1 MNFIFRL
8 PPTIAGALFMLASSI
23 CFSAMHGFIKLLGSQ
38 DMHPL
43 ELVFFRNFFGLV
55 AFLPIFL
62 RHGFT
67 PLKTNRLPLHAT
79 RAVLNVTAMSLFFW
93 SVTLIPLAKVQAL
106 GYTAPL
112 FTAIG
117 AIFLLQEKI
126 RLHRG
131 TALIIGFIGA
141 IVILRPHDTT
151 MDTGSIMVLVSAM
164 GWGICMILIKMLSRT
179 ESAMTITFYMVAL
192 MTPLSLI
199 PALFVWQWPVGEQWL
214 YLLAI
219 GLIGTVAQMAF
230 TQSFRLADTTA
241 VLPFDFGKL
250 VFSAIIGTVFF
261 GDPQDVFIWIG
272 GAMIFAGGLYIAYR
286 ERHNETDT
294 QKEPAKGPTG

>member
-62 RHGFT
+62 RHGLA
-67 PLKTNRLPLHAT
+67 PLKTDRLPLHGF
-79 RAVLNVTAMSLFFW
+79 RAVMNVTAMSLFFW

-117 AIFLLQEKI
+117 AVFLLHEKI
-126 RLHRG
+126 RFHRSA
-131 TALIIGFIGA
+131 ALLIGFLGA
-141 IVILRPHDTT
+141 IVILRPHDTEL
-151 MDTGSIMVLVSAM
+151 DTGSIMVLVSAM
-164 GWGICMILIKMLSRT
+164 MWGFCMILIKMLSRT
-179 ESAMTITFYMVAL
+179 ESALTITFYMVAF
-192 MTPLSLI
+192 MTPLSLV
-199 PALFVWQWPVGEQWL
+199 PALFVWKWPVGEQWL

-230 TQSFRLADTTA
+230 TQSFRMADTTA

-250 VFSAIIGTVFF
+250 VFSAVIGTFFF
-261 GDPQDVFIWIG
+261 GDPQDIFIWIG

-286 ERHNETDT
+286 ERHSGAEE
-294 QKEPAKGPTG
+294 QSQSARESG

>member
-1 MNFIFRL
+1 VNFIFRL

-43 ELVFFRNFFGLV
+43 ELVFFRNFFGLI

-62 RHGFT
+62 RHGFE
-67 PLKTNRLPLHAT
+67 PLKTDRLPLHGF
-79 RAVLNVTAMSLFFW
+79 RAIMNVTAMSLFFW

-117 AIFLLQEKI
+117 AIFLLHEKI
-126 RLHRG
+126 RLHRSA
-131 TALIIGFIGA
+131 ALIIGFVGA
-141 IVILRPHDTT
+141 IVILRPHDTQL
-151 MDTGSIMVLVSAM
+151 DTGSIMVLVSAM
-164 GWGICMILIKMLSRT
+164 MWGFCMILIKMLSRT
-179 ESAMTITFYMVAL
+179 ESALTITFYMVAL
-192 MTPLSLI
+192 MTPLSLV
-199 PALFVWQWPVGEQWL
+199 PALFVWQWPEGEQWL

-230 TQSFRLADTTA
+230 TQSFRMADTTA

-250 VFSAIIGTVFF
+250 VFSAVIGTFFF
-261 GDPQDVFIWIG
+261 GDPQDIFIWIG

-286 ERHNETDT
+286 ERHSGTEQQSARET
-294 QKEPAKGPTG
+294 G